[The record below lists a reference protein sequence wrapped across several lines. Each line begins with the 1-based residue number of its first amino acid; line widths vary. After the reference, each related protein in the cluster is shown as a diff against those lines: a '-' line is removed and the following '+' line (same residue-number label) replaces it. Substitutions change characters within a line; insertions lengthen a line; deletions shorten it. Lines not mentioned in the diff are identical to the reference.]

1 MLDYLQTLLATILT
15 AVTARYILAKAKK
28 TEVETKILERKER
41 ERLAKKESKQENKED
56 KQELEE

>member
-28 TEVETKILERKER
+28 TEIETKILERRER
-41 ERLAKKESKQENKED
+41 ERLEEKEKKKEVEQ
-56 KQELEE
+56 